1 MRGLEAAL
9 LRYRILAMA
18 VGVGLLV
25 LTAVGIPLQ
34 YLAHNKS
41 VVEIVGPL
49 HGFLY
54 LIYLVFAFELWM
66 RGRWPLRR
74 LVPMILAGL
83 VPLLAFYVEHRVTTR
98 VRAEIAAA
106 RLAVATAS
114 TGTTQRAVTQED

>member
-1 MRGLEAAL
+1 MRSLEVAL
-9 LRYRILAMA
+9 LRYRILAFA

-34 YLAHNKS
+34 YLAHNKT
-41 VVEIVGPL
+41 VVSIVGPA

-74 LVPMILAGL
+74 LVPMVLAGL
-83 VPLLAFYVEHRVTTR
+83 VPFLAFYVEHRVATR
-98 VRAEIAAA
+98 VKDEIAAA
-106 RLAVATAS
+106 RASARVAPSAS
-114 TGTTQRAVTQED
+114 DIAQAT

>member
-25 LTAVGIPLQ
+25 LTAIGIPLQ
-34 YLAHNKS
+34 YLGHDKS
-41 VVEIVGPL
+41 VVEIVGPM

-74 LVPMILAGL
+74 LIPMILAGL
-83 VPLLAFYVEHRVTTR
+83 VPLLAFYVEHRVTKR
-98 VRAEIAAA
+98 VRGEIAAA
-106 RLAVATAS
+106 RAAVAASTAS
-114 TGTTQRAVTQED
+114 TRRAQEA

>member
-9 LRYRILAMA
+9 LRYRILAFA
-18 VGVGLLV
+18 VGTGLLI

-34 YLAHNKS
+34 YLEHNKS

-54 LIYLVFAFELWM
+54 LVYLVFAFELWV

-74 LVPMILAGL
+74 LIPMILAGL
-83 VPLLAFYVEHRVTTR
+83 VPLLAFYVEHRVTQR
-98 VRAEIAAA
+98 VRGEIAAA
-106 RLAVATAS
+106 RAAVMAANES
-114 TGTTQRAVTQED
+114 KNESQLS

>member
-1 MRGLEAAL
+1 MKTLEAAL

-18 VGVGLLV
+18 VGVGLLI

-34 YLAHNKS
+34 YLAHNTT
-41 VVEIVGPL
+41 VVAIVGPA

-74 LVPMILAGL
+74 LIPMILAGL
-83 VPLLAFYVEHRVTTR
+83 VPLLAFYVEHRVTIR
-98 VRAEIAAA
+98 VRGEIAAA
-106 RLAVATAS
+106 RAAVAAAPIPN
-114 TGTTQRAVTQED
+114 GLPQEI